1 MTTSE
6 NSLKVVT
13 MVLAA
18 YSSSENA
25 DGPSFATF
33 EITRAL
39 IDRCLQLEQLA
50 SEHCL
55 SEVRISA
62 SPVWTPREVENQLR
76 LQCGELV
83 LDVSGAMHFTDYP
96 KYGDFVITSETLQID
111 DIRRAFDTFPD
122 GAVVRRTNTAEFKLQ
137 SEVQPRYVISR
148 GWPHYFDQERSSDT
162 RWMYDSE
169 THSLVH
175 AEILVEGEWLDMSQ
189 ADKVDLLES
198 LNENGVHTN
207 PEDLDVEQTNSS
219 ECPFEANN
227 QEREAASA

>member
-6 NSLKVVT
+6 NNLKVVT

-39 IDRCLQLEQLA
+39 IDRCLKLEQLA
-50 SEHCL
+50 SEHSL
-55 SEVRISA
+55 SEVRIYE
-62 SPVWTPREVENQLR
+62 SPVWTPREVENRLR

-83 LDVSGAMHFTDYP
+83 LDASGAIHFTDYP
-96 KYGDFVITSETLQID
+96 KYGEYVITSETLQID
-111 DIRRAFDTFPD
+111 DIRRTFDTFPD

-137 SEVQPRYVISR
+137 SEVQPRYVVSR
-148 GWPHYFDQERSSDT
+148 GWSHFFDDEREADT

-169 THSLVH
+169 SRSLLY
-175 AEILVEGEWLDMSQ
+175 AEMLVESEWIALSDSE
-189 ADKVDLLES
+189 KSDLLES
-198 LNENGVHTN
+198 LHENGVHTN
-207 PEDLDVEQTNSS
+207 PEELDVEQTNSS
-219 ECPFEANN
+219 DCPFL
-227 QEREAASA
+227 ASESVA